1 MTMMKNNN
9 PRWKYPISLEL
20 LGVAVV
26 PFQESEIGHHFLQ
39 VMIQEGNTFLLPSL
53 WGGHL
58 LYMSSKYWSVRA
70 PYREKHPDLFM
81 DALQSSAKLDAAQT

>member
-1 MTMMKNNN
+1 MVIIMTMMKNNN

-53 WGGHL
+53 
-58 LYMSSKYWSVRA
+58 
-70 PYREKHPDLFM
+70 
-81 DALQSSAKLDAAQT
+81 